1 MKRTEIG
8 GTYWY
13 GWSMMLP
20 EDFDFSGSAN
30 HCHAIGYMAFSPK
43 WKIPTPVQMDHA

>member
-20 EDFDFSGSAN
+20 EDFDFSGSQTIVMQLATWP
-30 HCHAIGYMAFSPK
+30 SPEMENS
-43 WKIPTPVQMDHA
+43 PAVQMDRT